1 MGVFLRGLAAG
12 AVPAIALVSLLRLLA
27 DSGTAADDV
36 AGDEGGDDEGGD
48 DGAGTASPAAAAPA
62 DSGAGGGAAA
72 EEAAAAAYSDADLAL
87 FRESLLKAH
96 PDVIPE
102 LVAGATPAELIASVE
117 VAKAAFAAA
126 RDKLNADVEVPS
138 GAGNRALPAGWE
150 SFSPEGK
157 IQLGLQRRR

>member
-27 DSGTAADDV
+27 DSGTAADDAAADDA
-36 AGDEGGDDEGGD
+36 AGDEGGD

-96 PDVIPE
+96 PEVIPE
-102 LVAGATPAELIASVE
+102 LVAGATPAELIASVD

-126 RDKLNADVEVPS
+126 RATLDAGGEAPS
-138 GAGNRALPAGWE
+138 AGG
-150 SFSPEGK
+150 
-157 IQLGLQRRR
+157 Q